1 MQRIKRVSSLVIA
14 IALSV
19 SVFSVSLVGCGK
31 ETEKAVESSAVSSA
45 VESTQQATE
54 TKALEPVKL
63 KWYILN
69 PPQKDSATVYEAAN
83 KLISE
88 KINATVDFQPL
99 DYGVMEDKMKV
110 IIASGEEYDLC
121 FTSDWLNNYFSNV
134 AKNAYKDI
142 GGLLDEYAPNLKKS
156 ISEKVW
162 QGGMV
167 NGKIYGVP
175 NMQIMVTYR
184 GVGLHKGLIDKYKM
198 DVSNI
203 KTVKDLEPLLETI
216 KKNEPKV
223 FPLTEPLYAGTF
235 STADMVIPMA
245 DNLLNVDRNA
255 KASLIDTL
263 PQEKER
269 KDLMISWIKKGLV
282 MDLNS
287 KKNKE
292 AYMKEGRAFAWFAT
306 IKPGGE
312 AEFKANNGYECVN
325 IPLEEP
331 YIDTHACTSTMNAVG
346 INSKNPERAVM
357 LLDMV
362 NSDKALYNLLSF
374 GIENV
379 NYKKVADNK
388 IELIA
393 DSGYTGTSWA
403 TGNVFNSYLL
413 PGQADDVWEQTI
425 ALNNSAVDAP
435 GLGFTF
441 NQDPIKAEMAAVVAV
456 RGQYENLE
464 YATDVDYWKK
474 LEERNAKYK
483 ASGLDKIQAEMQKQ
497 LDAWKAATG
506 K

>member
-1 MQRIKRVSSLVIA
+1 
-14 IALSV
+14 
-19 SVFSVSLVGCGK
+19 
-31 ETEKAVESSAVSSA
+31 
-45 VESTQQATE
+45 
-54 TKALEPVKL
+54 
-63 KWYILN
+63 
-69 PPQKDSATVYEAAN
+69 
-83 KLISE
+83 
-88 KINATVDFQPL
+88 
-99 DYGVMEDKMKV
+99 
-110 IIASGEEYDLC
+110 
-121 FTSDWLNNYFSNV
+121 
-134 AKNAYKDI
+134 
-142 GGLLDEYAPNLKKS
+142 
-156 ISEKVW
+156 
-162 QGGMV
+162 
-167 NGKIYGVP
+167 
-175 NMQIMVTYR
+175 
-184 GVGLHKGLIDKYKM
+184 
-198 DVSNI
+198 
-203 KTVKDLEPLLETI
+203 
-216 KKNEPKV
+216 
-223 FPLTEPLYAGTF
+223 
-235 STADMVIPMA
+235 
-245 DNLLNVDRNA
+245 
-255 KASLIDTL
+255 
-263 PQEKER
+263 
-269 KDLMISWIKKGLV
+269 
-282 MDLNS
+282 
-287 KKNKE
+287 
-292 AYMKEGRAFAWFAT
+292 MKEGRAFAWFAT

-312 AEFKANNGYECVN
+312 AEFKANNGFECIN